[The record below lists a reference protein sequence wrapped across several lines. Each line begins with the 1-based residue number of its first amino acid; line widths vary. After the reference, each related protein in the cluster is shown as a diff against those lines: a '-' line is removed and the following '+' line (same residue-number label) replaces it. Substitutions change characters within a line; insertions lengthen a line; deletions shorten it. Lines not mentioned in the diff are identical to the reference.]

1 MALKT
6 FAPAG
11 ATVSATAGTTSARL
25 TLDQF
30 SSVVRMR
37 QAGTAECY
45 IKFGD
50 STVVA
55 TTADMPVASGSTE
68 LFTKGS
74 TTHVA
79 FITSSGTA
87 LISFTNGEGL

>member
-1 MALKT
+1 MTIKT
-6 FAPAG
+6 FAPG
-11 ATVSATAGTTSARL
+11 EATVSATAGVASARL

-30 SSVVRMR
+30 ACVVRMR

-68 LFTKGS
+68 LFTKGGA
-74 TTHVA
+74 THVA
-79 FITSSGTA
+79 FITASGTA
-87 LISFTNGEGL
+87 LVSFTNGEGM